1 MAVVDEANK
10 TGVKGFEELK
20 NKADGYILVN
30 GETNEIIE
38 KGGKEMP
45 SDRGYF
51 ERKATDKDINLK
63 KAKAK
68 AIAQKQRIRILKLK
82 ES

>member
-10 TGVKGFEELK
+10 TGIKGFERLK
-20 NKADGYILVN
+20 DKADGYMLVN
-30 GETNEIIE
+30 GETKEIME
-38 KGGKEMP
+38 KGGKEIP
-45 SDRGYF
+45 ADRKYF
-51 ERKATDKDINLK
+51 ERKATDKDANII

-82 ES
+82 DE